1 MNITSNYDKDN
12 SMEKETWT
20 SADLRSIF
28 RIDERYKSIQTL
40 FNAEERGEIP
50 KAARVSRGKVQV
62 RHWEL
67 NQLPDIGKRFGFLE
81 RPANQ
86 IVISKYIQK
95 GGVLK
100 TTTSYNEARIYAL
113 NGLKTLI
120 IGLDFECSIT
130 DVILPKA
137 DVISLEDNQK
147 FIGLYQFL
155 AEDAP
160 LKDIIKKT
168 SLPTL
173 DLIPE
178 THDLVVLD
186 KWLNQQK
193 RREYIFRDKLLPLLS
208 EYDVII
214 FDNGPSWN
222 HLIENSITTSNVI
235 ICPLGCN
242 LLAYN
247 ASETNLSSIFDFQKI
262 MNLLNQ
268 KIIMFPTLL
277 ERSSL
282 SQQIYAQ
289 YLSRFNEYIIP
300 IPIRMSVKG
309 QEALVCKKSILEYAP
324 NSSLAQDYYE
334 LILAIWQKITN
345 KSSAYK
351 LAQGE

>member
-1 MNITSNYDKDN
+1 
-12 SMEKETWT
+12 MEKETWT
-20 SADLRSIF
+20 SADIKSIY

-40 FNAEERGEIP
+40 YNAEERGEIP
-50 KAARVSRGKVQV
+50 KAERISRGKVQV
-62 RHWEL
+62 RHWKL
-67 NQLPDIGKRFGFLE
+67 DQLPAIGKRFGFLE
-81 RPANQ
+81 QPTKQ
-86 IVISKYIQK
+86 IIISKYIQK

-100 TTTSYNEARIYAL
+100 TTTSYNEARLYAL
-113 NGLKTLI
+113 NGMKTLI

-137 DVISLEDNQK
+137 QVITLEDNQR
-147 FIGLYQFL
+147 FLGLYQLL

-160 LKDIIKKT
+160 LQNVIKKT

-173 DLIPE
+173 DIIPE

-193 RREYIFRDKLLPLLS
+193 RREYIFRDKLLPFLS
-208 EYDVII
+208 EYEVII

-222 HLIENSITTSNVI
+222 HLIENSITASDAI

-247 ASETNLSSIFDFQKI
+247 ASETNLSSIFDFQQE
-262 MNLLNQ
+262 MNLANQ

-277 ERSSL
+277 ERSAL

-289 YLSRFNEYIIP
+289 YLSKFNEYIIP
-300 IPIRMSVKG
+300 IPIRVSVKG
-309 QEALVCKKSILEYAP
+309 QEALVCQQSILEYSP
-324 NSSLAQDYYE
+324 TSSLAQEYYE
-334 LILAIWQKITN
+334 LILSIWQKINN
-345 KSSAYK
+345 KKNIAINTK
-351 LAQGE
+351 RPAATVELAQEE